1 MRTVA
6 SAMAAVPLLDASTTV
21 QDAAGAMLDAR
32 VESAVVIDGTN
43 VRGLLTANDVADAL
57 AEGRD
62 VASTPVMAAA
72 NAEPTLVKDREPLA
86 EAHERMHIRG
96 DPLAV
101 VVGDDGRPLGVLA
114 DHGGDV

>member
-6 SAMAAVPLLDASTTV
+6 SAMAVVPVLDASTTV
-21 QDAAGAMLDAR
+21 QDASGAMLDAR
-32 VESAVVIDGTN
+32 VESAVVVDRTN
-43 VRGLLTANDVADAL
+43 VRGLLTASDVADAL

-62 VASTPVMAAA
+62 VASTPVMAVA
-72 NAEPTLVKDREPLA
+72 NPEPTLVKAREPLA

-96 DPLAV
+96 DSLAV
-101 VVGDDGRPLGVLA
+101 VVGDDGRPVGVLA